1 MTIYPICT
9 TIMKYRIIQTLAEAY
24 YRYRVKKP
32 CFIMRQNNRWT
43 LVTMTSY
50 DLHGNFISINSKG
63 RCPMMCDSG
72 MKSEPET
79 PS

>member
-9 TIMKYRIIQTLAEAY
+9 TMMKYRIIQTLAEAY

-43 LVTMTSY
+43 LVTI
-50 DLHGNFISINSKG
+50 D
-63 RCPMMCDSG
+63 R
-72 MKSEPET
+72 
-79 PS
+79 